1 MMSGRDQDE
10 DIDGEASAWPSG
22 ELLRLIFVPSIVVIL
37 FIGGVYWL
45 RLQVD
50 SAGGSPEPQ
59 SVVQVQLLPRP
70 DPLPIPVPA
79 PQSKPTSTAAL
90 DPAPANDLSK
100 DTALADSQALAAL
113 PAEVQPERPSASSLN
128 HSAISDA
135 PPDPAALQFKEALFR
150 HILRYQRYPKAA
162 ESKGL
167 QGTVKAVF
175 SMDREGKLLGVWIKS
190 SSGQA
195 ALDQAAID
203 TIRRAQPLPVIPPA
217 LPDSMT
223 VDVALGFD
231 PS

>member
-1 MMSGRDQDE
+1 MTVDGDRGQDSGGD
-10 DIDGEASAWPSG
+10 ANMWPSG
-22 ELLRLIFVPSIVVIL
+22 ELLRLIFVPSIVVML

-50 SAGGSPEPQ
+50 SAGGPSEPQ

-70 DPLPIPVPA
+70 DPIPIPA
-79 PQSKPTSTAAL
+79 TDSRTTSTAAI
-90 DPAPANDLSK
+90 APVPVNEHNDDATS
-100 DTALADSQALAAL
+100 ADQQSLAAL
-113 PAEVQPERPSASSLN
+113 PSEASAASPSLPN
-128 HSAISDA
+128 AIRSEMSDA
-135 PPDPAALQFKEALFR
+135 PPDPAALQFKQALFR

-175 SMDREGKLLGVWIKS
+175 SMNREGKLLGVWIKS

-203 TIRRAQPLPVIPPA
+203 TIRRAQPLPRIPSV

-231 PS
+231 AQ

>member
-1 MMSGRDQDE
+1 MTVDGDQDQE
-10 DIDGEASAWPSG
+10 IGGDANLWPSG
-22 ELLRLIFVPSIVVIL
+22 ELLRLIFVPSIVVVL

-50 SAGGSPEPQ
+50 SAGGPPEPQ

-70 DPLPIPVPA
+70 DPIPIPAADSRTTP
-79 PQSKPTSTAAL
+79 TAAI
-90 DPAPANDLSK
+90 APVPVNEHNDDATS
-100 DTALADSQALAAL
+100 ADQQVFAAL
-113 PAEVQPERPSASSLN
+113 PSEVAAASPPSPN
-128 HSAISDA
+128 AIRSEMSDA
-135 PPDPAALQFKEALFR
+135 PPDPAALQFKQALLR

-162 ESKGL
+162 ESRGL
-167 QGTVKAVF
+167 QGTVKAIF

-203 TIRRAQPLPVIPPA
+203 TIRRAQPLPPIPSV

-231 PS
+231 AQ

>member
-1 MMSGRDQDE
+1 MTVDGDRDQDIGG
-10 DIDGEASAWPSG
+10 DANMWPSG
-22 ELLRLIFVPSIVVIL
+22 ELLRLIFVPSIVVML

-50 SAGGSPEPQ
+50 SAGGPSEPQ

-70 DPLPIPVPA
+70 DPIPIPA
-79 PQSKPTSTAAL
+79 TDSRTTSTAAI
-90 DPAPANDLSK
+90 APAQVNEHDDATS
-100 DTALADSQALAAL
+100 ADQQSLAAL
-113 PAEVQPERPSASSLN
+113 PSEASAASPSLPN
-128 HSAISDA
+128 AIRSEMSDA
-135 PPDPAALQFKEALFR
+135 PPDPAALQFKQALFR

-162 ESKGL
+162 ESRGL

-175 SMDREGKLLGVWIKS
+175 SMNREGKLLGVWIKS

-203 TIRRAQPLPVIPPA
+203 TIRRAQPLPRIPSV

-231 PS
+231 AQ